1 MKILIISPTQS
12 GIGGIAQHVTNLSNF
27 LKNNSHQVEIISS
40 ENTFYIPVKGLKN
53 PTFAISAFFKTLSR
67 KKYDIVHAQ
76 NPLTALAMKNVKA
89 KKVISLQGM
98 YADNISMLHGKE
110 LGRLSAKF
118 EKHVLNWADA
128 IIVSSQDMYE
138 IYSRLSSNVYFIPNA
153 IDISSFQL
161 NDKRLFQ
168 KQVIYAARL
177 SKEKG
182 IFDVIEMAK
191 NLPKEIDLV
200 IIGDGPEKEKV
211 AKLAENQSN
220 IHYLGVKPKTQTIEL
235 ILGSDIMLQ
244 PSLLE
249 AGTSTSILE
258 AMACHTTVIATPI
271 GGNKEAIRH
280 LKTGIL
286 VKTHSP
292 KEILENILELF
303 NNYQL
308 KKEITQNA
316 FEEVKKF
323 DWGNIG
329 KMYLNIYRQL
339 IKNQKN

>member
-1 MKILIISPTQS
+1 LKILIISPTQS

-27 LKNNSHQVEIISS
+27 LKNNGHQIEIISS

-53 PTFAISAFFKTLSR
+53 PTFAISALFKTLSR

-98 YADNISMLHGKE
+98 YADNISMLHGEE

-138 IYSRLSSNVYFIPNA
+138 IYSKLSSNVYFIPNA

-161 NDKRLFQ
+161 KDKRLFQ

-258 AMACHTTVIATPI
+258 AMACKIAVISTPI

-280 LKTGIL
+280 LETGYL
-286 VKTHSP
+286 VEPNSTN
-292 KEILENILELF
+292 EILEGIRFFISNEKERKRIVENAF
-303 NNYQL
+303 IQVQKNDW
-308 KKEITQNA
+308 KEI
-316 FEEVKKF
+316 
-323 DWGNIG
+323 G
-329 KMYLNIYRQL
+329 KLYVNLYEKILRT
-339 IKNQKN
+339 K

>member
-1 MKILIISPTQS
+1 
-12 GIGGIAQHVTNLSNF
+12 
-27 LKNNSHQVEIISS
+27 
-40 ENTFYIPVKGLKN
+40 
-53 PTFAISAFFKTLSR
+53 
-67 KKYDIVHAQ
+67 
-76 NPLTALAMKNVKA
+76 
-89 KKVISLQGM
+89 
-98 YADNISMLHGKE
+98 
-110 LGRLSAKF
+110 
-118 EKHVLNWADA
+118 
-128 IIVSSQDMYE
+128 
-138 IYSRLSSNVYFIPNA
+138 
-153 IDISSFQL
+153 
-161 NDKRLFQ
+161 
-168 KQVIYAARL
+168 
-177 SKEKG
+177 
-182 IFDVIEMAK
+182 MAK

-220 IHYLGVKPKTQTIEL
+220 IHYLGFKPKTQTIEL

-280 LKTGIL
+280 MKTGIL

-292 KEILENILELF
+292 KEILENILQLF
-303 NNYQL
+303 NNHQL

-329 KMYLNIYRQL
+329 KMYLDVYQKL
-339 IKNQKN
+339 IQN